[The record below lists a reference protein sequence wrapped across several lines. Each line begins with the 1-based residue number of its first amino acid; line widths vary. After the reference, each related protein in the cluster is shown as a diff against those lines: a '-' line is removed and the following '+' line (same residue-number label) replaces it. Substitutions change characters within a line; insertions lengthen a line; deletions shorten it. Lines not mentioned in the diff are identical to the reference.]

1 MAMSDRPESA
11 LDKIKRVDRLL
22 MMSPEERRREPR
34 EELTE
39 GTATIDGKTYPLRTW
54 SARGFCIGEVDFETS
69 PTRRLD
75 AEFSVKLPD
84 QTLDFSCRIV
94 VVRVIAGKQEIGGT
108 FVKIDKQMQEKIDEH
123 FAVFSPTRSLKRSLL
138 GRLIGSKS

>member
-1 MAMSDRPESA
+1 MSMGDRLESA

-22 MMSPEERRREPR
+22 MLSPEERRREPR
-34 EELTE
+34 DEVTE
-39 GTATIDGKTYPLRTW
+39 GTATIDGKTYPLRNW
-54 SARGFCIGEVDFETS
+54 SARGFCIDEVDFETS

-94 VVRVIAGKQEIGGT
+94 VVRVIAEKQEIGGA
-108 FVKIDKQMQEKIDEH
+108 FVKIDKETQAKIDEH

-138 GRLIGSKS
+138 GRLIGSKN